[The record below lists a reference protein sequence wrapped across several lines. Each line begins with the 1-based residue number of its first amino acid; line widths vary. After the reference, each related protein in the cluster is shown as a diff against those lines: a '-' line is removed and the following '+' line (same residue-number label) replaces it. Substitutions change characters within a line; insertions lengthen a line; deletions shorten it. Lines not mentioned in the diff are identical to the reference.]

1 MNNIFYFAFVG
12 IIVVVSLYIIL
23 KILIKKFNPEESKVK
38 LYGTLQ
44 GMSNREIISIS
55 CSIISYVFM
64 IYLMASFI
72 DLDIYIAIIVLFLTL
87 VSGILIKNKKV
98 IIDLI
103 LSAISLVGIKVVYL
117 IHDYIINHTEY
128 DKLKYE
134 NKNDDTYKS
143 NTAYGV
149 LIEGYGTCNGY
160 ADAMEIFLD
169 KMNIINYKISN
180 EEHIWNLV
188 YLDGKWYHLDLTWD
202 DPISDININ
211 RDTYF
216 LINTKTLEK
225 INDGTHTFD
234 KNIYS
239 EAV

>member
-38 LYGTLQ
+38 LYGILQ

-117 IHDYIINHTEY
+117 IHDYIINIGIVIAESSIF
-128 DKLKYE
+128 LCFSLSILILFS
-134 NKNDDTYKS
+134 NKNILS
-143 NTAYGV
+143 NNSS
-149 LIEGYGTCNGY
+149 C
-160 ADAMEIFLD
+160 F
-169 KMNIINYKISN
+169 S
-180 EEHIWNLV
+180 
-188 YLDGKWYHLDLTWD
+188 
-202 DPISDININ
+202 INI
-211 RDTYF
+211 
-216 LINTKTLEK
+216 
-225 INDGTHTFD
+225 
-234 KNIYS
+234 S
-239 EAV
+239 